1 MSNPLDTIAFDQSPA
16 YMPIRFA
23 YGDDLSISI
32 TFPFAITDYDFTAT
46 VLDSFG
52 NTVTALTCTKS
63 TAYILIVSCLAEIT
77 ATFSANYTYTIAW
90 DNTSKRTFLTGPL
103 ENTVNG

>member
-1 MSNPLDTIAFDQSPA
+1 LSNPLDTIAFDQSPA

-32 TFPFAITDYDFTAT
+32 TFPFDITSYSFDAK

-52 NTVTALTCTKS
+52 NTVAPMTCTKS

-77 ATFSANYTYTIAW
+77 ATFSADYTYTIAW
-90 DNTSKRTFLTGPL
+90 DNTSKRTFITGPL